1 MSCTFTENSARYEGK
16 SVTVNAPPKGLTIQY
31 VTSNFSVVRGRAN
44 LIWVGANSAD
54 TARVNL
60 ENDNFSGGSGIVN
73 NQNDEPVDAT
83 PNWWGSRRP
92 KYARHGND
100 EGIGQVS
107 PLAASSAQRLRA

>member
-83 PNWWGSRRP
+83 PNWWGSAAGPNTPGAGTTRGLVKYRP
-92 KYARHGND
+92 WL
-100 EGIGQVS
+100 
-107 PLAASSAQRLRA
+107 LAPPSV